1 VFALRSGQGRRQ
13 GADRGALSGL
23 SAAWDGL
30 VLPRWLRKP
39 ARVFSRFVVGDV
51 AIPRYAAT
59 MMTAGFLAVTGIY
72 GAIVGGH
79 APAVLQAITAR
90 SGFAVDDVRM
100 AGNKE
105 TSEID
110 VLGQLQLD
118 GWTSLIGFDA
128 DAARQRISQM
138 PWVQSASVR
147 KIYPDVLE
155 VDIVEKKPLAIW
167 QHGQQLSLIDADGK
181 IIVRFNH
188 QRYATLPLFIGQGAN
203 VRAAEFTARIAQTPE
218 LSARV
223 KAFIRVADRRWDL
236 RLENGVTIR
245 LPEHGENAAIS
256 EIAALDRSQGILSRD
271 LMVVDMRL
279 DDRLVVKLTPEAV
292 TRREAALTEQT
303 KKKTAKPGKKI

>member
-1 VFALRSGQGRRQ
+1 VFALRSGQGRRE
-13 GADRGALSGL
+13 GANRGALSGL

-39 ARVFSRFVVGDV
+39 ARVLGRFMVGDV
-51 AIPRYAAT
+51 AIPRFAAT
-59 MMTAGFLAVTGIY
+59 MMTAAFLSATGVY

-79 APAVLQAITAR
+79 APAVIQAITAR

-110 VLGQLQLD
+110 VLERLQLD

-128 DAARQRISQM
+128 DAARQRISEM

-147 KIYPDVLE
+147 KIYPDVIE
-155 VDIVEKKPLAIW
+155 VEIAEKKPLAIW
-167 QHGQQLSLIDADGK
+167 QHGQQLSLIDEAGK

-188 QRYATLPLFIGQGAN
+188 QRYATLPLFIGSGAN
-203 VRAAEFTARIAQTPE
+203 ERAAEFIARIAKTPE

-245 LPEHGENAAIS
+245 LPEHGEDAAIA
-256 EIAALDRSQGILSRD
+256 EIAALDRAQGILSRD

-279 DDRLVVKLTPEAV
+279 EDRLVVKLTAEAV